1 MKKKLRITKQ
11 TQVAYK
17 ATYNINGMQH
27 TVVEA
32 TKKSLMDTLNG
43 ILRRGGT
50 LVELYEETNDFIT
63 SMELYEETNDFTTS
77 IE

>member
-1 MKKKLRITKQ
+1 MKKELTLTKQ
-11 TQVAYK
+11 TQIAYK

-50 LVELYEETNDFIT
+50 LLEVYEETNDFIT
-63 SMELYEETNDFTTS
+63 S